1 MRKISNTEENNQ
13 YYKLVNEYIDDY
25 ITNHKINPA
34 NLKKYFNNSSKLE
47 TFLKRYKLDDVE
59 NIKRVVEDVIDDW
72 HHIQSD
78 GVMKF
83 EKFNL
88 MNEDLGNIKI
98 KVSDMEYEKVLAD
111 LYHTSVGHVNK
122 EDESEHK
129 YNVKD
134 FGKEINVIIYSKE
147 DVVDFKKSLLPI
159 LSKSANSSSVD
170 LHQVNVGLQSGKKI
184 RTAISFT
191 VGDIVD
197 DNKLQ
202 HYIDTTLDEKK
213 ILEILYSFINDY
225 DILRTGNHYVYKQE
239 YKGYHI
245 WNLNPKATVNKNM

>member
-13 YYKLVNEYIDDY
+13 YYKMVNEYIDDY

-34 NLKKYFNNSSKLE
+34 NLRKYFKNSSKLE

-59 NIKRVVEDVIDDW
+59 GIKRVVEDVIDDW

-83 EKFNL
+83 EKFTL

-98 KVSDMEYEKVLAD
+98 KSSDMGYEKVLAD
-111 LYHTSVGHVNK
+111 LYHTSVGHVDK
-122 EDESEHK
+122 DDETEHK

-147 DVVDFKKSLLPI
+147 DVEDFKKSLLPI
-159 LSKSANSSSVD
+159 LFKSANSSSVD
-170 LHQVNVGLQSGKKI
+170 LHKVNVGLKSGKEI
-184 RTAISFT
+184 RTAISFN

-213 ILEILYSFINDY
+213 LLEILYSFINDY
-225 DILRTGNHYVYKQE
+225 AILKTGNHYVYKQE

-245 WNLNPKATVNKNM
+245 WVLNPKSTISKNV